1 MLSTLLAHQSG
12 MEVSMPRRV
21 TPLAMTA
28 APLIPEHPTLAQL
41 RITAAGCQACDLWKS
56 GTQTVF
62 GAGDSRAEIMLIGEQ
77 PGDREDIVGQP
88 FVGPAG
94 QLLDQALMEV
104 GIDRQRTYVTNVVKH
119 FKWIPKG
126 RLRLHQTPTAQ
137 EIAACRPWL
146 DSEITLLKPRAI
158 ICLGA
163 TAAQALHGKHFRV
176 TRQRGEF
183 VESPLAPL
191 VMATLHPAA
200 ILRIP
205 DATARNTAH
214 HQFIADLQKVARQ
227 LISSEKEP
235 VVRKTSQ
242 GL

>member
-1 MLSTLLAHQSG
+1 M
-12 MEVSMPRRV
+12 
-21 TPLAMTA
+21 
-28 APLIPEHPTLAQL
+28 
-41 RITAAGCQACDLWKS
+41 
-56 GTQTVF
+56 F
-62 GAGDSRAEIMLIGEQ
+62 IGEQ
-77 PGDREDIVGQP
+77 PGDREDVVGQP

-94 QLLDQALMEV
+94 QLLDQALIEV
-104 GIDRQRTYVTNVVKH
+104 GIERQHTYVTNVVKH

-126 RLRLHQTPTAQ
+126 RLRLHQTPTPQ

-146 DSEITLLKPRAI
+146 DSEIILLKPRVI

-163 TAAQALHGKHFRV
+163 TAAQALLGKHFRV

-205 DATARNTAH
+205 DTTARNAAH
-214 HQFIADLQKVARQ
+214 DQFVADLRKVAGQ
-227 LISSEKEP
+227 LIPSEKKSL
-235 VVRKTSQ
+235 VRKTSQ
-242 GL
+242 SL